1 MMMIV
6 KAPDVLQ
13 VIKYLAVFLT
23 TNFLLKMY
31 KDFKSILC
39 YSIQR
44 NQQTTEQQKLCYV
57 FPYNRHKH
65 RTQHSY
71 YMSHNFEANYILAVT

>member
-1 MMMIV
+1 MMMMMIV

-44 NQQTTEQQKLCYV
+44 NHQTDNRATEALLCI
-57 FPYNRHKH
+57 
-65 RTQHSY
+65 S
-71 YMSHNFEANYILAVT
+71 L